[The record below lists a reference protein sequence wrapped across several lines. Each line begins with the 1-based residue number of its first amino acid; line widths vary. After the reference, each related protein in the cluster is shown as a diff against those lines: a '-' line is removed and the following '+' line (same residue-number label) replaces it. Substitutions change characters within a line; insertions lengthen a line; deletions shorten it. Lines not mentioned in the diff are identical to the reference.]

1 MLAGNANHLARL
13 FPRPEEGEEIPIQF
27 IDMQEK
33 LAGWSPEL
41 KRSVYVDDFKDTEK
55 LKRVR
60 EVTLLKVYNWILDG
74 ESLIELSDME
84 KNQFE
89 EVMDTFIK
97 HGGEILFTRRRIQGR
112 IVNYFMLNTNSISKT
127 SITKRSL
134 AEILRH

>member
-1 MLAGNANHLARL
+1 MAGARNNLARV
-13 FPRPEEGEEIPIQF
+13 FPRPEEGEVIPVQF

-41 KRSVYVDDFKDTEK
+41 KRSIYVDEYKDTEG

-60 EVTLLKVYNWILDG
+60 EINLLKVYNWILDG

-84 KNQFE
+84 RGQFE

-97 HGGEILFTRRRIQGR
+97 HGGEILFTRKRVGGR
-112 IVNYFMLNTNSISKT
+112 LANYFILKNSSKPGT
-127 SITKRSL
+127 EVTKRSMSD
-134 AEILRH
+134 II

>member
-1 MLAGNANHLARL
+1 MLVKAQNHLARL
-13 FPRPEEGEEIPIQF
+13 FPRPEENEIIPIQF

-60 EVTLLKVYNWILDG
+60 EITLLKVYNWILDG
-74 ESLIELSDME
+74 ESLIELTDME
-84 KNQFE
+84 KDQFE

-97 HGGEILFTRRRIQGR
+97 HGGEILFTRRKIQGR
-112 IVNYFMLNTNSISKT
+112 IVNYFMLDTNSISKT
-127 SITKRSL
+127 IITKKSL
-134 AEILRH
+134 AEILGH